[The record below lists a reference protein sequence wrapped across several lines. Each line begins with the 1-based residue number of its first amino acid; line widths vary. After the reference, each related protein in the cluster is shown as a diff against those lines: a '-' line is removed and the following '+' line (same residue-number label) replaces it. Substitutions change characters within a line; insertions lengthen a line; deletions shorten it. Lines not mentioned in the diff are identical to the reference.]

1 MNGGIHALYLRT
13 NLPVLSS
20 MDSQTGGLSQILA
33 KVPILDKPGSV
44 ITHEPSNA
52 VYKSLIQTQA
62 VRAITIRLTDDRN
75 RLISLNGLH
84 FSVSLM
90 FEFVSL
96 AHAERPNPPLVAER
110 NEAPKKEK
118 DKRTNNRARRLNPKL
133 LSVLDNKDAK
143 PKATK

>member
-1 MNGGIHALYLRT
+1 MLMMA
-13 NLPVLSS
+13 
-20 MDSQTGGLSQILA
+20 
-33 KVPILDKPGSV
+33 
-44 ITHEPSNA
+44 
-52 VYKSLIQTQA
+52 
-62 VRAITIRLTDDRN
+62 TIRLTDDRN

-96 AHAERPNPPLVAER
+96 AHAERPNPPLVGER

-118 DKRTNNRARRLNPKL
+118 DKRTNNRASRRRLNPKL